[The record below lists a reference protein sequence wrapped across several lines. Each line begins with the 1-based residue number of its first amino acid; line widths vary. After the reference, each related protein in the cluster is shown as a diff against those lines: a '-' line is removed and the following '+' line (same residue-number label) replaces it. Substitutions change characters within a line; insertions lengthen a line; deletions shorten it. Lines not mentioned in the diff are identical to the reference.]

1 MTRKTIDETA
11 APAAASPANE
21 PAHGLSSE
29 AQEQSDPAAVSVPA
43 EAPPISAN
51 KASVARAA
59 KAREDRLAQALRTN
73 LARRKAAARA
83 MREGE

>member
-1 MTRKTIDETA
+1 MTRKTADETA
-11 APAAASPANE
+11 APAASPANE
-21 PAHGLSSE
+21 PAHGFSTE
-29 AQEQSDPAAVSVPA
+29 AQGQSDPAAVSVPA

>member
-1 MTRKTIDETA
+1 MTRKTADETA
-11 APAAASPANE
+11 APAASPANE
-21 PAHGLSSE
+21 PAHGPSSE